1 MYAKGVG
8 KRGKHVKRVNKSDNM
23 RHVSLDFSEK
33 TALTYISATKRDIFS
48 AVFRC
53 VFPFLVRQT
62 ATTFVVVFFDLN
74 QKKRKKKLSAVSFV
88 VYLVSFF
95 VYYVSRIKKQKHL
108 AFAQRKGKGK

>member
-8 KRGKHVKRVNKSDNM
+8 KRGKHVKRVNKSDNT

-33 TALTYISATKRDIFS
+33 TALTYISATKRDIFP
-48 AVFRC
+48 
-53 VFPFLVRQT
+53 PFFGASFLSSCDKPRQLLSL
-62 ATTFVVVFFDLN
+62 FFDLN